1 MPNDMIACVL
11 CFTEEIS
18 SAHITILVR
27 ECRKK
32 ILHMIGNRT
41 YYPGIG
47 ECNRY
52 SSLTELNLAWEEAC
66 KDLSYQIYYR
76 AEAKKPRAL
85 KNLSTMLTIRC
96 SCSRSWRIPAIRS
109 RKPSLNKL
117 KPFCSH

>member
-1 MPNDMIACVL
+1 MPNDMIAGVL

-47 ECNRY
+47 ECHRY
-52 SSLTELNLAWEEAC
+52 SSLKELNLAWEEAC

-76 AEAKKPRAL
+76 AEAKKPAATEESVNDAYYQVQL
-85 KNLSTMLTIRC
+85 QQLFILLQWN
-96 SCSRSWRIPAIRS
+96 
-109 RKPSLNKL
+109 
-117 KPFCSH
+117 